1 MVSFPVS
8 MYTIGFCDSL
18 LDMLYE
24 YIPGFTGVVSENRT
38 NDIRLIGTIT
48 VIAVL
53 LLAVVGMDW
62 VTRVGD
68 GTPLPLSFASHKKC
82 WLDGTSIKEN
92 PP

>member
-1 MVSFPVS
+1 

-24 YIPGFTGVVSENRT
+24 YIPGFTGVVSQNRT

-48 VIAVL
+48 LIAVL

-62 VTRVGD
+62 VTRVG
-68 GTPLPLSFASHKKC
+68 GTLVPLLLVF
-82 WLDGTSIKEN
+82 GSISIEACLFN
-92 PP
+92 G

>member
-62 VTRVGD
+62 VTRVG
-68 GTPLPLSFASHKKC
+68 GTPPPVPLPLSFASHKKC
-82 WLDGTSIKEN
+82 LLDGTCT
-92 PP
+92 